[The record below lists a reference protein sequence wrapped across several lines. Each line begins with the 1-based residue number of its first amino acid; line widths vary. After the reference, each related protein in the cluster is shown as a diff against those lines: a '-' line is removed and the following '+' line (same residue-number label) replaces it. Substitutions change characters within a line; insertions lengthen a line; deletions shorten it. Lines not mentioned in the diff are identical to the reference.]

1 MAQRPTGGRT
11 LLNFIRDSILTNND
25 LREAE
30 SIAFQVAESLS
41 GLTKTDIIAD
51 KPLMLNDSQWE
62 SLNAIIARLNQDEPV
77 QYILGKAWFLE
88 REYMVN
94 REVLIPRPETEEL
107 VRMILEENNGE
118 ELSILDIG
126 SGSGC
131 IAISLALEGRGWQVH
146 SCDISPGAIEV
157 AKQNAMNLK
166 AKVNFF
172 HCDILHEEPPENY
185 DIIVSNPPYVPME
198 EKGELQKRVTEYEPE
213 QAIFTPLN
221 DPLLFYRRIGSL
233 ASSKLNPG
241 GSVYF
246 EIEEKRG
253 DEVVALLKEL
263 GYDNISSQRD
273 MQGKERIVRAN
284 N

>member
-1 MAQRPTGGRT
+1 M
-11 LLNFIRDSILTNND
+11 NFIRDSILTNND